1 MAKKEKMTKQLN
13 IAEIIFASLKCIKHV
28 KKNGFSQKNIEF
40 NMRF

>member
-28 KKNGFSQKNIEF
+28 KKKWIFTKKY
-40 NMRF
+40 